1 MDSARTKPP
10 TQADPGRLLL
20 STPADSRIAAY
31 LLGGVLFAVWTWWAL
46 VQGAFFGRV
55 LLPGGVLIYA
65 ALALTLGWV
74 RLPVSSRGPHAV
86 ALAAFFGFAAWTAL
100 SMLWTPTQDLAL
112 DYAQRAFIYATAFA
126 AGLLFTVALRRRMIL
141 SLVPFLAAGAVVVVV
156 VLIRVWLVSTVEPV
170 VDLEGTFDFPFDYRN
185 ANAGFFTMLAFCSM
199 PVIARAKTSLPLRV
213 GMAALASTSLSL
225 AVISQ
230 SRGSL
235 LAAVAG
241 LVALLIFAPRRP
253 SALVSLIVVFAPVIL
268 LFPQL
273 LDPYEAAG
281 TPTALSEL
289 QGAMTASL
297 SAGVIA
303 AVLTVGAIGLERRG
317 VGIKLPQIDR
327 RRGLV
332 ALVGTSLVLLASI
345 TLLLGNP
352 ITEVK
357 DQLDSASSGEPSYGD
372 IEGSR
377 FTYGGG
383 LNRLNFWSVA
393 LGQARSSPIL
403 GEGAGSFR
411 STYLVEG
418 NGSEEPRDA
427 HSLPLEALGELGLVG
442 LILLCVAFGASILAL
457 LRSRRLGPD
466 SATLS
471 TVALVGAA
479 VALAQ
484 AAVDWS
490 WFFGGQIGPLF
501 ALLGSAAAPAALA
514 FEPLPR
520 RMCRGFVLAAGL
532 VTAAVVP
539 TFASERLTFEAA
551 RGWRSD
557 LGGAYGALSTAAS
570 LNPFADSPL
579 LVEAQIARE
588 SGDVPR
594 ALLALEE
601 AERREPEN
609 WQSYLLGA
617 QVLKGSDPASALV
630 ELERARALNP
640 SSEQVAALRK
650 NLLKKVQDGD

>member
-1 MDSARTKPP
+1 M
-10 TQADPGRLLL
+10 
-20 STPADSRIAAY
+20 
-31 LLGGVLFAVWTWWAL
+31 
-46 VQGAFFGRV
+46 
-55 LLPGGVLIYA
+55 
-65 ALALTLGWV
+65 
-74 RLPVSSRGPHAV
+74 
-86 ALAAFFGFAAWTAL
+86 
-100 SMLWTPTQDLAL
+100 
-112 DYAQRAFIYATAFA
+112 
-126 AGLLFTVALRRRMIL
+126 
-141 SLVPFLAAGAVVVVV
+141 
-156 VLIRVWLVSTVEPV
+156 WLVSSVEPV

-199 PVIARAKTSLPLRV
+199 PVIARAKTSPALRV
-213 GMAALASTSLSL
+213 GLAALASASLSL

-235 LAAVAG
+235 LAVVAG
-241 LVALLIFAPRRP
+241 IVALLIFTQRRP
-253 SALVSLIVVFAPVIL
+253 SALVALVVVIAPVIL

-273 LDPYEAAG
+273 LDPYEAAN

-289 QGAMTASL
+289 QGAMAASL
-297 SAGVIA
+297 CAGVIA
-303 AVLTVGAIGLERRG
+303 AILTLAAIALERRG
-317 VGIKLPQIDR
+317 VGVRLPHLDR

-332 ALVGTSLVLLASI
+332 ALVGTSMVLLAAV

-352 ITEVK
+352 IREVR
-357 DQLDSASSGEPSYGD
+357 DQLDTASGPELSYGD

-411 STYLVEG
+411 STYLVKG

-442 LILLCVAFGASILAL
+442 LILLCIAFGASILAL

-514 FEPLPR
+514 FAPLPR
-520 RMCRGFVLAAGL
+520 RMCRGIVLAAGL
-532 VTAAVVP
+532 VTAAAV
-539 TFASERLTFEAA
+539 R
-551 RGWRSD
+551 
-557 LGGAYGALSTAAS
+557 
-570 LNPFADSPL
+570 PL
-579 LVEAQIARE
+579 H
-588 SGDVPR
+588 P
-594 ALLALEE
+594 
-601 AERREPEN
+601 
-609 WQSYLLGA
+609 
-617 QVLKGSDPASALV
+617 SA
-630 ELERARALNP
+630 
-640 SSEQVAALRK
+640 
-650 NLLKKVQDGD
+650 